1 MSEIWIPISIMIS
14 FTILIGLTIFLGSKN
29 KKEVQLT
36 LRHMIDK
43 GEPVTPELLSKIGAI
58 KPTKALDF
66 RRGIVLISIGVAC
79 LLSGNLLAQI
89 KLAFAIAVFPIFI
102 GIAFLLT
109 WKLNQYDD

>member
-1 MSEIWIPISIMIS
+1 MIS